1 MEHCRA
7 HKNTHNGS
15 TRKRWDMGAG
25 QIFEEVPAENFPNL
39 LKINNLHAQEASQT
53 PNRLNTKRSMDASQ

>member
-1 MEHCRA
+1 
-7 HKNTHNGS
+7 
-15 TRKRWDMGAG
+15 MGAG
-25 QIFEEVPAENFPNL
+25 QIFEEVTAENFPNL